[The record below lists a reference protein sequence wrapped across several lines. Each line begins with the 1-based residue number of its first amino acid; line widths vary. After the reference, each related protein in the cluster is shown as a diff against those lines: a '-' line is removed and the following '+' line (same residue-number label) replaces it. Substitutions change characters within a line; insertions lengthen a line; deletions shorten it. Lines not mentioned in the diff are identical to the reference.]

1 MMEYSELIYILSPII
16 LVFTSLF
23 VLMIDFFTSRKSII
37 LFSAL
42 TGLVISAMVS
52 ILQFI
57 SFEANQSIFFD
68 TLVFDKFYLF
78 SAISLILI
86 TSAIILAFY
95 DYIVNQI
102 SFRSEF
108 ISLLLLSLVGSLFVI
123 MATDFITIYLSLEL
137 SSLPII
143 ALIAFGRGK
152 FSLEAAFKYLILAS
166 FSTGIFLTGV
176 VYIYGVTGSLS
187 LNNIILSE
195 INPAIIL
202 GLVFLFI
209 GLAFKLSIAP
219 WHMWTPDTYQGSPMP
234 IVTYLST
241 GSKVAGFALSIRIF
255 SEIFSSNISFTN
267 LIIFLSIISFASM
280 TVGNLGA
287 ILQKDLKRLFAYST
301 VAHAGYMLV
310 GIIALISTKSSGS
323 TTLFYVVGY
332 AATNLSVFLSLQHI
346 INLSKSTS
354 IESLNGLFKSHPL
367 VSIIFAFGILSLLGI
382 PATVGFMGK
391 VLVFSAAVN
400 NGLIILA
407 IAGVIN
413 SFISA
418 YYYLGLL
425 RNIFVSSEK
434 FVQKGNSNNTY
445 TLVAFISTILVLVL
459 GVYPDFIL
467 SSIDNVIAG
476 L

>member
-37 LFSAL
+37 LISAL

>member
-1 MMEYSELIYILSPII
+1 MLYSDLTYILSPMV
-16 LVFTSLF
+16 LTFTALF
-23 VLMIDFFTSRKSII
+23 VLMIDFFTTRKSMI
-37 LFSAL
+37 LISAL
-42 TGLVISAMVS
+42 TGLLVS
-52 ILQFI
+52 VLILIVQFI
-57 SFEANQSIFFD
+57 NFENNHSVFFD
-68 TLVFDKFYLF
+68 TIIFDKFYLF
-78 SAISLILI
+78 SAITLILI
-86 TSAIILAFY
+86 TFAILLAFY

-102 SFRSEF
+102 TFRSEF

-123 MATDFITIYLSLEL
+123 MAIDFVTIYLALEL

-166 FSTGIFLTGV
+166 FSTGIFLTGI
-176 VYIYGVTGSLS
+176 VYIYGVTGSLNLHD
-187 LNNIILSE
+187 LNISE

-241 GSKVAGFALSIRIF
+241 GSKIAGFALSIRIF
-255 SEIFSSNISFTN
+255 SEVFSTN
-267 LIIFLSIISFASM
+267 LSFINLIVFLSIISFASM

-301 VAHAGYMLV
+301 VAHAGYMLI
-310 GIIALISTKSSGS
+310 GLIALISTKSSAS

-332 AATNLSVFLSLQHI
+332 AVTNLSVFLSLQHI
-346 INLSKSTS
+346 MNLSKSTS
-354 IESLNGLFKSHPL
+354 IESIKGLFNSHPY

-400 NGLIILA
+400 NGLVILA
-407 IAGVIN
+407 VAGVIN
-413 SFISA
+413 SFVSA

-434 FVQKGNSNNTY
+434 FEQNGNSNNAY
-445 TLVAFISTILVLVL
+445 ILVASISSILVLVL
-459 GVYPDFIL
+459 GIYPDLIL
-467 SSIDNVIAG
+467 STIDNVIAG

>member
-23 VLMIDFFTSRKSII
+23 VLMIDFFTSKKSII
-37 LFSAL
+37 LISAL

-86 TSAIILAFY
+86 TSAILLAFY

-195 INPAIIL
+195 INPAVIL

-413 SFISA
+413 SFSSA

-459 GVYPDFIL
+459 GVYPDLIL

>member
-37 LFSAL
+37 LISAL

-86 TSAIILAFY
+86 TSAILLAFY

>member
-23 VLMIDFFTSRKSII
+23 VLMIDFFTSKKSII
-37 LFSAL
+37 LISAL

-459 GVYPDFIL
+459 GVYPDLIL

>member
-1 MMEYSELIYILSPII
+1 MFYSDLTYILSPII
-16 LVFTSLF
+16 LVFTALF
-23 VLMIDFFTSRKSII
+23 VLIIDFFTTRKIII
-37 LFSAL
+37 LISAL
-42 TGLVISAMVS
+42 VGLLLSVLILL
-52 ILQFI
+52 LQFI
-57 SFEANQSIFFD
+57 NFETNQSVFFD
-68 TLVFDKFYLF
+68 TIIFDKFYLF
-78 SAISLILI
+78 SAITLILI
-86 TSAIILAFY
+86 TFAILLAFY

-108 ISLLLLSLVGSLFVI
+108 ISLILLSLVGSLFVI
-123 MATDFITIYLSLEL
+123 MAIDFITIYLSLEL

-176 VYIYGVTGSLS
+176 VYIYGVSGSLNLHD
-187 LNNIILSE
+187 LNINAM
-195 INPAIIL
+195 NPAIIL

-255 SEIFSSNISFTN
+255 SEVFSNNISFTN
-267 LIIFLSIISFASM
+267 LIVFLSIISFASM

-310 GIIALISTKSSGS
+310 GLIALISTKSSAS

-332 AATNLSVFLSLQHI
+332 AITNLSVFLSLQHMM
-346 INLSKSTS
+346 NLSKSTS
-354 IESLNGLFKSHPL
+354 IDSIKGLFKSHPY
-367 VSIIFAFGILSLLGI
+367 VSVIFASGILSLLGI

-391 VLVFSAAVN
+391 VLVFSSAVN
-400 NGLIILA
+400 NGLVLLA

-413 SFISA
+413 SFVSA

-434 FVQKGNSNNTY
+434 FEQNGNSNNIY
-445 TLVAFISTILVLVL
+445 ILVASISSMLVLVL
-459 GVYPDFIL
+459 GIYPDLIL
-467 SSIDNVIAG
+467 STIDNVISG

>member
-86 TSAIILAFY
+86 TSAILLAFY

-166 FSTGIFLTGV
+166 FSTAIFLTGV

-332 AATNLSVFLSLQHI
+332 AVTNLSVFLSLQHI

-459 GVYPDFIL
+459 GVYPDLIL